1 VGIARRLVEEAAM
14 QAQSATAFGQP
25 VANRTSVRAALADM
39 AAQIHAGRLMV
50 YEAACAADANMKINR
65 QATMVKLF
73 TSRMLQNVA
82 EMVSHI
88 YNGPTGAAESIKK
101 LCRHALETQINE
113 LSLEKQRNAVA
124 ADVLKGIS
132 I

>member
-1 VGIARRLVEEAAM
+1 
-14 QAQSATAFGQP
+14 
-25 VANRTSVRAALADM
+25 M
-39 AAQIHAGRLMV
+39 AAQIHAARLMV
-50 YEAACAADANMKINR
+50 YEAASSADAGKNVAR
-65 QATMVKLF
+65 QAAMVKLY

-101 LCRHALETQINE
+101 LCRHALESHIDE
-113 LSLEKQRNAVA
+113 LALEKQRNAVA
-124 ADVLKGIS
+124 GDVLKGVS